1 MAASA
6 IFRLAPA
13 SDTRAFGFLVSLALH
28 AGVLAAYGL
37 WSQSLRLIPER
48 REEPVT
54 VTIMSLPSLETA
66 QPSVRRPKAAPRPAT
81 QVTPPNTTPA
91 ARERQGPRT
100 QPDRPFSVQPVL
112 AITVAASLMPASLH
126 ENGRANI
133 STPV

>member
-54 VTIMSLPSLETA
+54 VTIMALPRSEEHKSEL
-66 QPSVRRPKAAPRPAT
+66 Q
-81 QVTPPNTTPA
+81 
-91 ARERQGPRT
+91 
-100 QPDRPFSVQPVL
+100 
-112 AITVAASLMPASLH
+112 SLMRISYAVFCLQTKTQTH
-126 ENGRANI
+126 EQDC
-133 STPV
+133 TLLKQHQQ

>member
-54 VTIMSLPSLETA
+54 VTIMALPSLETE
-66 QPSVRRPKAAPRPAT
+66 QQSVRRPKAAPRPANL
-81 QVTPPNTTPA
+81 VKPPNTTPESR
-91 ARERQGPRT
+91 ARPGPSSAERRVGQECG
-100 QPDRPFSVQPVL
+100 
-112 AITVAASLMPASLH
+112 
-126 ENGRANI
+126 
-133 STPV
+133 STGLTGGMRYN

>member
-37 WSQSLRLIPER
+37 WSQSLRLLPER

-54 VTIMSLPSLETA
+54 VTIMALPSLETE
-66 QPSVRRPKAAPRPAT
+66 QPSVLRPKAAPRPAN
-81 QVTPPNTTPA
+81 QVTTTNTTPA
-91 ARERQGPRT
+91 SPERQGARPAPDSAVSDPPGLAPPVGASTMDRRT
-100 QPDRPFSVQPVL
+100 VVGGR
-112 AITVAASLMPASLH
+112 
-126 ENGRANI
+126 GRA
-133 STPV
+133 